1 MISVSQTP
9 PDGSNRRAFPY
20 PKERQAKALAVFIY
34 PKFLLPSKILFA
46 RFFESMIKKVSL
58 LVKKK
63 RPGAGIAS
71 GLGKSQRRIVFAPV
85 PVAVCEADHDP
96 RRVFFRP

>member
-20 PKERQAKALAVFIY
+20 PKERQAKALAVFLY

-46 RFFESMIKKVSL
+46 RFFVSMIKKSVYLSRKESL
-58 LVKKK
+58 L
-63 RPGAGIAS
+63 I
-71 GLGKSQRRIVFAPV
+71 LLQQFQQIHIEMGKTVIFN
-85 PVAVCEADHDP
+85 
-96 RRVFFRP
+96 